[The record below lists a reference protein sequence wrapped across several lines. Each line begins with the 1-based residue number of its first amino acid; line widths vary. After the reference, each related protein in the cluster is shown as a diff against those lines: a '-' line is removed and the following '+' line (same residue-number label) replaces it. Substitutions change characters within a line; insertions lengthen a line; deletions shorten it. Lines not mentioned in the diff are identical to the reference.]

1 MPLFTIE
8 TAYSLPAYRHSTYE
22 ADTIDQACRL
32 AVGDDDWSGEK
43 LDYETA
49 GETYVSGIW
58 KDAEA
63 AYEAPALLIPSQFGE
78 TLRRKA
84 DHFQTL
90 LGILKVLAHVPDLSA
105 PKLPYWVPRA
115 RSAIAKAE
123 AILAAAP
130 DLHGEPTQ
138 RGGLAAAHRK
148 GLGR

>member
-8 TAYSLPAYRHSTYE
+8 TAYSLPAYRHCIYE

-32 AVGDDDWSGEK
+32 AVEDDDWSDQK

-58 KDAEA
+58 RGKGAP
-63 AYEAPALLIPSQFGE
+63 YEAPALAIPSQFGE

-84 DHFQTL
+84 DHFETL

-105 PKLPYWVPRA
+105 PKLPFWVPRA
-115 RSAIAKAE
+115 QSAIAKAE
-123 AILAAAP
+123 AILAGAP
-130 DLHGEPTQ
+130 DPQGANPL
-138 RGGLAAAHRK
+138 
-148 GLGR
+148 

>member
-1 MPLFTIE
+1 MPPFTIE
-8 TAYSLPAYRHSTYE
+8 TAFSLPAYRHTTYE

-32 AVGDDDWSGEK
+32 AVEDDDWSGQR

-58 KDAEA
+58 NDAEA
-63 AYEAPALLIPSQFGE
+63 AYEAPALLVPSQFGE
-78 TLRRKA
+78 TVRRKA
-84 DHFQTL
+84 DHFETL

-123 AILAAAP
+123 AILAGAP
-130 DLHGEPTQ
+130 DPQGEPTLTG
-138 RGGLAAAHRK
+138 RLPPADRK
-148 GLGR
+148 GRGR